1 MLYSVKASL
10 KGIGGGIA
18 LGQVHGVV
26 AKGPPFLDK
35 VTDRGVQGESC
46 LGAF

>member
-10 KGIGGGIA
+10 KGTGGGIA

-26 AKGPPFLDK
+26 AKGPPFFDK
-35 VTDRGVQGESC
+35 VTHRGS
-46 LGAF
+46 